1 MEADEEGSLPAE
13 NESWTEAHQAK
24 LEPSKS
30 NPELSKGK
38 APESSH
44 PIDKGISSEQVSHK
58 LGGLRLAREALE
70 IMRKAEFLIRK
81 KDLFHLVLSYPI
93 TDSTK
98 YYGDLSLQN
107 NCFSKMNQLVR
118 ELKALESE
126 INNGKYLNEFGG
138 LANKGVQMEQLD
150 RLMNEIAH
158 NLQAAE
164 NIVAKYDFDLVAYIP
179 QAYFVRSHKG
189 GEFGLTHKTSAACEA
204 PDEMVTL
211 AINSAIRQV
220 SAYVKAETFKKI
232 GISGSGGEE
241 VARAVMDIARM
252 RQNGSV
258 VLCISVCGHDC
269 DKEVRQKIAEQIHV
283 LQQID
288 HIFSLSLDQLLP
300 HNFFLLVECVDGQMD
315 LHDLRLP
322 DHGVVVLTT
331 QSQEAYKI
339 MDVDVEVRMEDHL
352 LPWDLFCERSL
363 VDTSSALQQMALQ
376 LVKECHCHLLA
387 VILLARALK
396 DVTDISV
403 WALALQKLSSY
414 LFAMEEG
421 SSQVMKH
428 VLKLI
433 WDQKDLTTKYCI
445 QYCTSRR
452 WKQGR
457 GSPVSEWVSSYLV
470 ETTEEGEVILKD
482 LIGSFLLEKF
492 GPRFFMRKET
502 KVVLNEYFTSYLPS
516 PSIRRGGLGLIKT
529 PTVGNYTKEI
539 ELHDNKLSELP
550 ENPKCQT
557 LRKLWLQNNCDLM
570 EIPLLFFED
579 MPLLVH
585 LDLSHTN
592 IKSLPPS
599 ISRLLSL
606 QEFYLR
612 GCELLN
618 ELPPHIGALRKLEVF
633 DLEGTEIM
641 YLPSEIGELISLR
654 RFKVS
659 LCRRANYYGE
669 TKQTGIAIQTEVMS
683 LFPHLEELSI
693 DVSPDGEWWDDD
705 VNPDSEWWDANVK
718 AIINALSSSNEL
730 RILKLYLPS
739 VELLQQLRYEH
750 KKIVFPNLSD
760 FRFIVGHRQ
769 QRNIYR
775 LPNGVEERYYKWEE
789 KFKKS
794 LKYINGEGMPSGVT
808 EALKHA
814 SVLFLDRHW
823 TVKVLSEFGHENLA
837 KLRSCLLVECNEL
850 QTIVDGDYECPN
862 ESIFNCLHHLS
873 IHYMKNLES
882 IWQGSIPKDSQFS
895 LRSLTLHTCPKLT
908 TIFTP
913 DMLRNLFCLEE
924 LIVEDCP
931 KICSIVTQED
941 ANVQLG
947 CFLKRLRKI
956 ALLDLPQLVT
966 ISRPLCLAEEVDSLF
981 IYNCPMLKSLDTAGT
996 IFPKYC
1002 KIVGEKEW
1010 WDSLKWHDSK
1020 WSRMTQPAFEEL
1032 RTDEDFMDQLVR
1044 DIYSPMDFDAEWSRM
1059 TQPAFEVLRTDED
1072 FMDQLVR
1079 EIYSPMDFNFDKPG
1093 GGGELKQKAM
1103 IKDKVKKGATAL
1115 GDDVDSDNKLA
1126 NMASEDDE
1134 KKIGSGNGGN
1144 GKKSSNYSGGRGL
1157 MNICQVEGC
1166 TADMSYAKPYH
1177 RRHKVCEHHAKAQ
1190 VVVVAGIHKRF
1201 CQECSRFHELSEFD
1215 DSRRSYRWRLAGH
1228 NERQRQRK
1236 STADPTGESSSQR
1249 GTAGGTQLMEIVCGG

>member
-1 MEADEEGSLPAE
+1 MEADEEGSLSVE
-13 NESWTEAHQAK
+13 NESWTGAHQAK
-24 LEPSKS
+24 LEPLKS

-44 PIDKGISSEQVSHK
+44 PIE
-58 LGGLRLAREALE
+58 LRLAREALE
-70 IMRKAEFLIRK
+70 MMRKAEFLIRK

-98 YYGDLSLQN
+98 YYGNLSLQN

-126 INNGKYLNEFGG
+126 INNGKYLDEFGG
-138 LANKGVQMEQLD
+138 LANKGVYMEQLD

-164 NIVAKYDFDLVAYIP
+164 KIVAKYDFDLVAYIP
-179 QAYFVRSHKG
+179 RAYFVRSHKG

-204 PDEMVTL
+204 PAEMVTL

-220 SAYVKAETFKKI
+220 SAYVKAETFQKI

-258 VLCISVCGHDC
+258 VLRISVCGHDC

-300 HNFFLLVECVDGQMD
+300 NNFFLLVECIDGQMD

-339 MDVDVEVRMEDHL
+339 MDVDVAVRMEDHL
-352 LPWDLFCERSL
+352 LPWDLFYERSL
-363 VDTSSALQQMALQ
+363 VDSSSALKQMAIQ

-403 WALALQKLSSY
+403 WALALQKLSSHSS
-414 LFAMEEG
+414 AMEEG

-428 VLKLI
+428 VLELV

-470 ETTEEGEVILKD
+470 ETTEEGQGILKD

-529 PTVGNYTKEI
+529 PTFGNYTKEI

-570 EIPLLFFED
+570 EIPLLFFKD
-579 MPLLVH
+579 MPLLVR

-599 ISRLLSL
+599 ISRLVSL

-669 TKQTGIAIQTEVMS
+669 TKQTGIAIPTKVIS
-683 LFPHLEELSI
+683 LFPQLEELSI
-693 DVSPDGEWWDDD
+693 DVNPDGEWWDDD
-705 VNPDSEWWDANVK
+705 INPDTEWWDANVK
-718 AIINALSSSNEL
+718 AIINALSSSNKL
-730 RILKLYLPS
+730 RILKLYIPS
-739 VELLQQLRYEH
+739 VELLQQLGYEL
-750 KKIVFPNLSD
+750 KKFMFLNLFMNLSD
-760 FRFIVGHRQ
+760 FRFIVGRYQ

-775 LPNGVEERYYKWEE
+775 LPNGVEERYYIWEE

-794 LKYINGEGMPSGVT
+794 LEYINGEGMSSDVT
-808 EALKHA
+808 KALKLA

-823 TVKVLSEFGHENLA
+823 TIKVLSEFGHENLA

-862 ESIFNCLHHLS
+862 ESIFDGLHHLS

-882 IWQGSIPKDSQFS
+882 IWQGSILKDSLFS

-913 DMLRNLFCLEE
+913 DMLGNLFCLEE

-931 KICSIVTQED
+931 KIHSIVTQED
-941 ANVQLG
+941 ANVQSG
-947 CFLKRLRKI
+947 CFLKCLRKI

-966 ISRPLCLAEEVDSLF
+966 ISGPLCLAEEVDSLF
-981 IYNCPMLKSLDTAGT
+981 VYNCPLLKSLDTVET
-996 IFPKYC
+996 SPKYC

-1020 WSRMTQPAFEEL
+1020 WSRMTQPTFEEL

-1044 DIYSPMDFDAEWSRM
+1044 DIYSPMDFDSEWCNM
-1059 TQPAFEVLRTDED
+1059 TQPAFEELRTDED
-1072 FMDQLVR
+1072 FTDQLVR
-1079 EIYSPMDFNFDKPG
+1079 DIYSQMDFDFDKPEIG
-1093 GGGELKQKAM
+1093 PDEM
-1103 IKDKVKKGATAL
+1103 VE
-1115 GDDVDSDNKLA
+1115 S
-1126 NMASEDDE
+1126 DDE
-1134 KKIGSGNGGN
+1134 MVEFFYFEDIQDNTFV
-1144 GKKSSNYSGGRGL
+1144 RPL
-1157 MNICQVEGC
+1157 NI
-1166 TADMSYAKPYH
+1166 TYLK
-1177 RRHKVCEHHAKAQ
+1177 
-1190 VVVVAGIHKRF
+1190 
-1201 CQECSRFHELSEFD
+1201 
-1215 DSRRSYRWRLAGH
+1215 
-1228 NERQRQRK
+1228 
-1236 STADPTGESSSQR
+1236 
-1249 GTAGGTQLMEIVCGG
+1249 

>member
-1 MEADEEGSLPAE
+1 MEADEEGSLSAE
-13 NESWTEAHQAK
+13 NKSWTGAHQAK

-44 PIDKGISSEQVSHK
+44 PIEKGISSEQVSHT
-58 LGGLRLAREALE
+58 LSELRLAREALE
-70 IMRKAEFLIRK
+70 MMRKTEFLIRK
-81 KDLFHLVLSYPI
+81 KDLFHLVLSYRI
-93 TDSTK
+93 TDSAT

-118 ELKALESE
+118 ELKALDSE
-126 INNGKYLNEFGG
+126 INNGKYLDEFGG
-138 LANKGVQMEQLD
+138 LANKGVHMGQLD
-150 RLMNEIAH
+150 RLMNKIAH

-164 NIVAKYDFDLVAYIP
+164 KIVAKYDFDLVAYIP
-179 QAYFVRSHKG
+179 QAYFVRSRKG

-220 SAYVKAETFKKI
+220 SAYVKAETFQKI
-232 GISGSGGEE
+232 GISGRGREE

-258 VLCISVCGHDC
+258 VLRISVSGHDC
-269 DKEVRQKIAEQIHV
+269 DEEVKQKIAEQIHV
-283 LQQID
+283 IHQID

-300 HNFFLLVECVDGQMD
+300 HNFFLLLECVDGQMD
-315 LHDLRLP
+315 LHGLRFP

-352 LPWDLFCERSL
+352 LPWDLFCENVERSL
-363 VDTSSALQQMALQ
+363 DSPSILQQMAIL

-403 WALALQKLSSY
+403 WESVLQKLSSH

-433 WDQKDLTTKYCI
+433 WDPKDLPTKYCI

-452 WKQGR
+452 WKQGQ

-470 ETTEEGEVILKD
+470 ETTEEGEGILKD

-516 PSIRRGGLGLIKT
+516 LSIRRGGLGLIKT
-529 PTVGNYTKEI
+529 PTIGNYTKEI

-557 LRKLWLQNNCDLM
+557 LRKLWLQNNCDLK
-570 EIPLLFFED
+570 EIPIFFFED
-579 MPLLVH
+579 MPVLVH

-599 ISRLLSL
+599 ISRLVSL

-641 YLPSEIGELISLR
+641 YLPKEIGYLISLR

-659 LCRRANYYGE
+659 LCGHSDYHGK
-669 TKQTGIAIQTEVMS
+669 TKKTGIAIPTEVLS
-683 LFPHLEELSI
+683 IFTQLEELSI

-705 VNPDSEWWDANVK
+705 INPYSEWWDADLK
-718 AIINALSSSNEL
+718 AILNALGSSNKL

-739 VELLQQLRYEH
+739 VELLQQLRYER

-760 FRFIVGHRQ
+760 FRFIVGRRQ

-775 LPNGVEERYYKWEE
+775 LPNGVVERYHTWEE

-850 QTIVDGDYECPN
+850 QTIVDGDYECLN
-862 ESIFNCLHHLS
+862 ESILDCLHHLS

-882 IWQGSIPKDSQFS
+882 IWHGSIPKDSLFS

-908 TIFTP
+908 TIFTL
-913 DMLRNLFCLEE
+913 DMLGNLFCLEE

-931 KICSIVTQED
+931 KIHSIVTQED
-941 ANVQLG
+941 ANVQSD
-947 CFLKRLRKI
+947 CFLKCLRKI

-966 ISRPLCLAEEVDSLF
+966 ISGPLCLAEEVDSLF
-981 IYNCPMLKSLDTAGT
+981 IYNCPMLKSLYTAGT

-1002 KIVGEKEW
+1002 KIIGEKEW
-1010 WDSLKWHDSK
+1010 WDSLKWDDSK
-1020 WSRMTQPAFEEL
+1020 WSRMTQSAFEEL

-1044 DIYSPMDFDAEWSRM
+1044 DIYSPMDFDSEWSGM
-1059 TQPAFEVLRTDED
+1059 TQPEFEELRTDED
-1072 FMDQLVR
+1072 FMDQLAR
-1079 EIYSPMDFNFDKPG
+1079 DIYSPMDFNFDKPG
-1093 GGGELKQKAM
+1093 A
-1103 IKDKVKKGATAL
+1103 AAL
-1115 GDDVDSDNKLA
+1115 GDDVDSNDELA

-1134 KKIGSGNGGN
+1134 KKIGCGNGGN
-1144 GKKSSNYSGGRGL
+1144 GKKSSNCSGGGRSV
-1157 MNICQVEGC
+1157 NICQVDGC
-1166 TADMSYAKPYH
+1166 TTDMSYAKPYH
-1177 RRHKVCEHHAKAQ
+1177 RRHNVCEYHAKAR
-1190 VVVVAGIHKRF
+1190 VVVVAGIQKRF
-1201 CQECSRFHELSEFD
+1201 CQQCSRFTVGRNKEHFISRLPHDVKEEFNNREKLEKGLKQFKTPQPRESQKYRLKARPSTPELEEDF
-1215 DSRRSYRWRLAGH
+1215 
-1228 NERQRQRK
+1228 
-1236 STADPTGESSSQR
+1236 SSPVAFTLLQ
-1249 GTAGGTQLMEIVCGG
+1249 I